1 MSCCNRPPAGR
12 GPNSN
17 EIGTMLKGLGV
28 FLAFILVL
36 AYFFG

>member
-1 MSCCNRPPAGR
+1 MSCCNRPPAG

-17 EIGTMLKGLGV
+17 EMGTMLKGLGV
-28 FLAFILVL
+28 FLVLILVL